1 MKTLLA
7 SLIAALSF
15 HAASHAD
22 VIYEWQGN
30 EDATPYNITMQ
41 MVFTDEAVAS
51 GSASVTGY
59 GALPPNSPLLLF
71 YYQMPNAASPISF
84 APSPFP
90 VWSDSMLSMNV
101 TFLNDGTL
109 SGSLYANDTASHIR
123 LASSGNLFTV
133 VSANSDAGMTGAGC
147 APWTDCAGAT
157 GIFRRVGM
165 VAPEAVAEVPEPGS
179 LALFGLG
186 LLAAARAGSRS
197 RKA

>member
-15 HAASHAD
+15 HTAGHAD
-22 VIYEWQGN
+22 VMYEWQGN
-30 EDATPYNITMQ
+30 EDATPYNIAMR
-41 MVFTDEAVAS
+41 MVFTDGAVAS

-59 GALPPNSPLLLF
+59 GALPPDSPLLLF
-71 YYQMPNAASPISF
+71 YYQMPNAASPVSF
-84 APSPFP
+84 APSPVP
-90 VWSDSMLSMNV
+90 VWSDNVFSMNV
-101 TFLNDGTL
+101 TFLADGTL

-147 APWTDCAGAT
+147 APGSNCAGAT
-157 GIFRRVGM
+157 GTFRRVGTA
-165 VAPEAVAEVPEPGS
+165 APEAVAEVPEPGS

-186 LLAAARAGSRS
+186 LLAAARVGRRS

>member
-30 EDATPYNITMQ
+30 EDATPYNIAMR
-41 MVFTDEAVAS
+41 MVFTDDAVAS
-51 GSASVTGY
+51 GSARVTGY
-59 GALPPNSPLLLF
+59 GALPPDSALLLF
-71 YYQMPNAASPISF
+71 SYQMPNAASPMSF
-84 APSPFP
+84 APSPVP
-90 VWSDSMLSMNV
+90 VWSDNVFSMNV
-101 TFLNDGTL
+101 NFLDDGTL
-109 SGSLYANDTASHIR
+109 SGSLYANDTVSHIR

-133 VSANSDAGMTGAGC
+133 VSANSDAGMIGAGC
-147 APWTDCAGAT
+147 ALWTDCAGAT
-157 GIFRRVGM
+157 GVFRRVGM
-165 VAPEAVAEVPEPGS
+165 AAAEADAEVPEPGS

-186 LLAAARAGSRS
+186 LLAAARSSRRS

>member
-30 EDATPYNITMQ
+30 EDATPYNIAMR
-41 MVFTDEAVAS
+41 MVFTDDAVAS
-51 GSASVTGY
+51 GSARVTGY
-59 GALPPNSPLLLF
+59 GALPPDSALLLF
-71 YYQMPNAASPISF
+71 SYQMPNAASPMSF
-84 APSPFP
+84 APSPVP
-90 VWSDSMLSMNV
+90 VWSDNVFSMNV
-101 TFLNDGTL
+101 TFLDDGTL
-109 SGSLYANDTASHIR
+109 SGSLYANDTVSHIR

-133 VSANSDAGMTGAGC
+133 VSANSDAGMIGAGC
-147 APWTDCAGAT
+147 ALWTDCAGAT
-157 GIFRRVGM
+157 GVFRRVGM
-165 VAPEAVAEVPEPGS
+165 AAAEADAEVPEPGS

-186 LLAAARAGSRS
+186 LLAAARSSRRR